1 MEVLW
6 EDNPRW
12 HWVVVLLIVLVLL
25 ALMRFVEALKSKSQ
39 IGLISS

>member
-25 ALMRFVEALKSKSQ
+25 ALMRFVEL
-39 IGLISS
+39 